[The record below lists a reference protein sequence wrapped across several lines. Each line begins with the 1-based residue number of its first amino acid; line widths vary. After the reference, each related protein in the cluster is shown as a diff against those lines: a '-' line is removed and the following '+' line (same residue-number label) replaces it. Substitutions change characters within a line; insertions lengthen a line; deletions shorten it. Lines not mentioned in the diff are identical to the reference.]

1 MKFMEMNTLKITVEQ
16 DSEKAKSLLDFVNET
31 RKGKY
36 SKEDVLLDNITYSR
50 IEFEGQAQEIQEIPE
65 NIDYSN
71 ILFGI
76 SN

>member
-1 MKFMEMNTLKITVEQ
+1 MKKKTLKITVEQ
-16 DSEKAKSLLDFVNET
+16 DSEKAKSLLEFVNDT

-36 SKEDVLLDNITYSR
+36 SKQNILVDNITYSR
-50 IEFEGQAQEIQEIPE
+50 IEVESQIQEIQEIPE
-65 NIDYSN
+65 NIDTSN